1 MAGTSVPEP
10 CFRRCT
16 LEASIVAGFIGSLNW
31 TWTLVSRGTLVA
43 FGDGLRPVIVGAVLS
58 VPST

>member
-1 MAGTSVPEP
+1 MPEP

-31 TWTLVSRGTLVA
+31 TWTLVSRGTFVA
-43 FGDGLRPVIVGAVLS
+43 LGDGVRPVIVGAVLS
-58 VPST
+58 